1 MAHCPLS
8 NAAGAYA
15 GGVQEASLPIR
26 DSIHIHVEV
35 VYAEQHSRPEQHVF
49 VYFITLE
56 NRGQETVQLLGREW
70 FIYDASGLVG
80 HVQGEGVVGEKPIL
94 EPGQSYQYNSF
105 CPIAHPPG
113 SMQGYYTFQNTLGE
127 LFRVEIP
134 AFALRLPHSTSRS
147 LN

>member
-1 MAHCPLS
+1 
-8 NAAGAYA
+8 
-15 GGVQEASLPIR
+15 VEEANLPVR
-26 DSIHIHVEV
+26 NNIHIRVEV
-35 VYAEQHSRPEQHVF
+35 EYAEQHSRPGQHMF
-49 VYFITLE
+49 IYFITLE
-56 NRGQETVQLLGREW
+56 NQGHETVQLLSREW
-70 FIYDASGLVG
+70 FIHDCNGQVG

-105 CPIAHPPG
+105 CPIALPPG

-134 AFALRLPHSTSRS
+134 AFALRLPPSQSRT

>member
-1 MAHCPLS
+1 MQNS
-8 NAAGAYA
+8 N
-15 GGVQEASLPIR
+15 LPIR
-26 DSIHIHVEV
+26 DDIHVYVEV
-35 VYAEQHSRPEQHVF
+35 VYAEQHSRPGQHVF

-56 NRGQETVQLLGREW
+56 NRGHETLQLLSREW
-70 FIYDASGLVG
+70 FIYDGNGEVG
-80 HVQGEGVVGEKPIL
+80 QVQGEGVVGEKPIL
-94 EPGQSYQYNSF
+94 EPGQSYRYNSF

-134 AFALRLPHSTSRS
+134 AFALRLPEVNPRT